1 MLVISETTAE
11 DIQIQC
17 IATDITVKS
26 QNTTK
31 TQSLRIVTIRRP
43 INVIIA
49 MSKFFYSVDETYV
62 AMYCNVVPDC
72 RTCQSVAFLAVYEV
86 KCRPVRFTGCSR
98 GYLRQNPDSSALQ
111 LRCLGANDD
120 LPFPQ
125 LLLLPLVSQT
135 LLGHSVGGN
144 VSNGGNVTS
153 AGWQVTLGH
162 RDKLNLVV

>member
-1 MLVISETTAE
+1 LSPSEDQSMLSS
-11 DIQIQC
+11 QC
-17 IATDITVKS
+17 PSYSILSTRRTLQCTV
-26 QNTTK
+26 T
-31 TQSLRIVTIRRP
+31 L
-43 INVIIA
+43 
-49 MSKFFYSVDETYV
+49 F
-62 AMYCNVVPDC
+62 
-72 RTCQSVAFLAVYEV
+72 QSVAFLAVYEV
-86 KCRPVRFTGCSR
+86 KCRPVRFTGSSR

-162 RDKLNLVV
+162 RDKLNLVVWPSPASNSYEQTAWVTMVITYNAQYSTLQRKTKNRLTT